1 MSFADTVQKN
11 KKNESDAATKF
22 FTETKP
28 ATAPETKAKQKKNC
42 RVSVILN
49 ESLFEKLN
57 QVTAAKG
64 VSKNAYII
72 MALSEYLKNE

>member
-28 ATAPETKAKQKKNC
+28 ATAPETKAKQK

-49 ESLFEKLN
+49 DTLFEKLSK
-57 QVTAAKG
+57 VTKEKG
-64 VSKNAYII
+64 VSKKADII
-72 MALSEYLKNE
+72 MALDEYLKNE

>member
-1 MSFADTVQKN
+1 MSFANTVQKN

-28 ATAPETKAKQKKNC
+28 ATAPETKAKQK

-49 ESLFEKLN
+49 DTLFEKLSK
-57 QVTAAKG
+57 VTKEKG

-72 MALSEYLKNE
+72 MALDEYLKNE

>member
-28 ATAPETKAKQKKNC
+28 ATAPETKAKQK

-49 ESLFEKLN
+49 DTLFEKLSK
-57 QVTAAKG
+57 VTKEKG

-72 MALSEYLKNE
+72 MALDEYLKNE

>member
-1 MSFADTVQKN
+1 MSFADNLKKQKTN
-11 KKNESDAATKF
+11 DADSATKF
-22 FTETKP
+22 FIETKP
-28 ATAPETKAKQKKNC
+28 DTKTKQKKNC

-57 QVTAAKG
+57 QVTKAKG

-72 MALSEYLKNE
+72 MALDEYLKNE

>member
-1 MSFADTVQKN
+1 MSFTDNLKKN
-11 KKNESDAATKF
+11 KTTEGDSATKF
-22 FTETKP
+22 FIETK
-28 ATAPETKAKQKKNC
+28 TATKAKQKKNC

-64 VSKNAYII
+64 VSTNAYII

>member
-1 MSFADTVQKN
+1 MSFANTVQKN

-28 ATAPETKAKQKKNC
+28 ATAPETKAKQK

-49 ESLFEKLN
+49 DTLFEKLSK
-57 QVTAAKG
+57 VTKEKG

-72 MALSEYLKNE
+72 MALSEYLKKE

>member
-1 MSFADTVQKN
+1 MSFTDNLKKTKN
-11 KKNESDAATKF
+11 NEGDSATKF
-22 FTETKP
+22 FIETK
-28 ATAPETKAKQKKNC
+28 TATKAKQKKNC

-72 MALSEYLKNE
+72 MALDEYLKNE

>member
-28 ATAPETKAKQKKNC
+28 ATAPETKAKQK

-49 ESLFEKLN
+49 DTLFEKLSK
-57 QVTAAKG
+57 VTKEKG

>member
-1 MSFADTVQKN
+1 MSFANTVQKN

-28 ATAPETKAKQKKNC
+28 ATAPETKAKQK

-49 ESLFEKLN
+49 DTLFEKLSK
-57 QVTAAKG
+57 VTKEKG

-72 MALSEYLKNE
+72 MALDEYLKNK

>member
-28 ATAPETKAKQKKNC
+28 ATAPENKAKQK

-49 ESLFEKLN
+49 DTLFEKLSK
-57 QVTAAKG
+57 VTKEKG

>member
-1 MSFADTVQKN
+1 MSFADNLKKQKTT
-11 KKNESDAATKF
+11 DADSATKF
-22 FTETKP
+22 FIDTKP
-28 ATAPETKAKQKKNC
+28 TDTKAKQKKNC

-49 ESLFEKLN
+49 ESLFERLN

>member
-22 FTETKP
+22 FTETKT
-28 ATAPETKAKQKKNC
+28 ATNTTKAKQKKNC

-49 ESLFEKLN
+49 ESLFERLN

>member
-1 MSFADTVQKN
+1 MSFADNLKKQKTN
-11 KKNESDAATKF
+11 DADSATKF
-22 FTETKP
+22 FIETKPTETK
-28 ATAPETKAKQKKNC
+28 TKQKKNC

-57 QVTAAKG
+57 QVTKEKG

>member
-11 KKNESDAATKF
+11 KKNASDPTTKF
-22 FTETKP
+22 FTENEA
-28 ATAPETKAKQKKNC
+28 ATNTTKAKQKKNC

-57 QVTAAKG
+57 QVTKAKG

-72 MALSEYLKNE
+72 MALDEYLKNE

>member
-11 KKNESDAATKF
+11 KKNDGDAATKF
-22 FTETKP
+22 FIETK
-28 ATAPETKAKQKKNC
+28 PETKAETKTKQKKNC

-49 ESLFEKLN
+49 ESLFERLN
-57 QVTAAKG
+57 QVTKEKG

-72 MALSEYLKNE
+72 MALDEYLKNE